1 MARQHNAIAIERA
14 EIHGFEVLSV
24 TKTAINLKQEKANMV
39 DHRVERIIIPAK
51 FFIIIAVCLSSTCI
65 IL

>member
-1 MARQHNAIAIERA
+1 MTRQHNAIAIERA

>member
-1 MARQHNAIAIERA
+1 MTRQHNAIAIERA
-14 EIHGFEVLSV
+14 EIHRFEVLSV

-51 FFIIIAVCLSSTCI
+51 FFIIIVVCLSSTYI